1 MFPCAIVKIVTMAKT
16 EDDAVLCSVIYFIFY
31 LNNGL
36 YVNMYDFQEQYLVV
50 AHGEKW
56 NCLLAAC
63 SLLLLPV
70 YSICSIKDKE
80 KFPYRIKS

>member
-1 MFPCAIVKIVTMAKT
+1 
-16 EDDAVLCSVIYFIFY
+16 
-31 LNNGL
+31 
-36 YVNMYDFQEQYLVV
+36 MYDFQEQYLVV